1 MSSKLVV
8 RAVFDHEKV
17 AFNKENEVHMDVVF
31 HAPEKADSKRTP
43 LHMVL
48 ALDYSGSMA
57 GSKVRSMRDTVNKL
71 IDNLTENDTMTVIGF
86 SDDCW
91 EIIPVTPMDSSGKV
105 NAKNAIADTHTRS
118 LTNMSEAL
126 KWAFERAVS
135 SDKKKIVRIVFLTD
149 GLPTSGLT
157 SHEELVTIVSQLR
170 SDVSLSTFGFG
181 HDYDP
186 ELLLSMSNKGRGN
199 HFYIQNEDDCK
210 RAFAM
215 ELGGLLS
222 MALQDLKVEVT
233 PSGNVELVDF
243 LSKISYEES
252 AGYRGITD
260 GKVLFT
266 LEDVFYGE
274 SKHVLFKIKLPS
286 ASQAVTARATKV
298 CDIRV
303 DYLDVETKERSVLEA
318 KAKIRYVKPD
328 DVSTEV
334 NKDVTAQLLLI
345 EAQKIHKEAK
355 KLADNGQ
362 LEQAREVYTTGL
374 VLAENNAWFENSS
387 ALKGS
392 FQTMIENSTNAA
404 VYSISGAK
412 LAGSY
417 GYTMAK
423 ARASSCCGMSLSYNS
438 SAQESMMRS
447 FGVQAPKE
455 DDEPVQDSTGG

>member
-1 MSSKLVV
+1 MSSKLNV

-31 HAPEKADSKRTP
+31 HVPEKADSKRTP

-57 GSKVRSMRDTVNKL
+57 GKKVDSMKDTVNKL

-86 SDDCW
+86 SDNCW
-91 EIIPVTPMDSSGKV
+91 EIIPVTVMDSSGKA
-105 NAKNAIADTHTRS
+105 NAKSSINNTYTHS
-118 LTNMSEAL
+118 MTNMSEAL
-126 KWAFERAVS
+126 EWALERAAS

-157 SHEELVTIVSQLR
+157 GREDLVNIVSQLR
-170 SDVSLSTFGFG
+170 PDVSLSTFGFG

-186 ELLLSMSNKGRGN
+186 ELLLSMSNRGRGN

-222 MALQDLKVEVT
+222 MAVQDLKVEVT

-274 SKHVLFKIKLPS
+274 SKHVLFKLKLPS

-328 DVSTEV
+328 DASTEA
-334 NKDVTAQLLLI
+334 NKDVKAQLLLI
-345 EAQKIHKEAK
+345 EAQKIHKDAK
-355 KLADNGQ
+355 KLADKGQ
-362 LEQAREVYTTGL
+362 YDDAREVYTAGL
-374 VLAENNAWFENSS
+374 LLAENNAWFENST

-392 FQTMIENSTNAA
+392 FQTMIENSGNAA
-404 VYSISGAK
+404 VYYTSGAK

-423 ARASSCCGMSLSYNS
+423 SRASSVCGMNLSYNS

-447 FGVQAPKE
+447 FGVHE
-455 DDEPVQDSTGG
+455 SVQDSTGG